1 MEQRTLK
8 NVNNYLNIWIIWR
21 FGMPERKQIQWE
33 FCPKPTLLADICV
46 KSKATIKSIRS
57 NGTAHFKKCK
67 QLFEYLNNLEIWNA
81 WKKEDT
87 MRILPMALTAKIG
100 WYLCEI

>member
-21 FGMPERKQIQWE
+21 FGMPE
-33 FCPKPTLLADICV
+33 
-46 KSKATIKSIRS
+46 
-57 NGTAHFKKCK
+57 
-67 QLFEYLNNLEIWNA
+67 
-81 WKKEDT
+81 KKEET
-87 MRILPMALTAKIG
+87 MRIVPKAYPAKIG